1 MAEMNDHTSAQ
12 SKKVD
17 EAWKEQVEAEK
28 KKATQKTDQGQR
40 VSLPEPD
47 LNTFVSSLA
56 AQTLMALGQIENP
69 LTKKKETDLNQARYT
84 IDILRILKDKTK
96 GNLTEAEDKHLQNA
110 LYNLQMS
117 YVQQAPR
124 P

>member
-1 MAEMNDHTSAQ
+1 
-12 SKKVD
+12 
-17 EAWKEQVEAEK
+17 
-28 KKATQKTDQGQR
+28 
-40 VSLPEPD
+40 
-47 LNTFVSSLA
+47 
-56 AQTLMALGQIENP
+56 MALGQIENP